1 MKDEIKN
8 NLEQEKTNTTPTTK
22 ESDKSKNHNSEKQE
36 TTDKNLSKDEK
47 IKDLEEKLA
56 RSLAE
61 MENQRRRF
69 EKERQEAFEFGGFN
83 FAKENPPYSNASS
96 FSFSNLLL

>member
-36 TTDKNLSKDEK
+36 TTD
-47 IKDLEEKLA
+47 
-56 RSLAE
+56 
-61 MENQRRRF
+61 
-69 EKERQEAFEFGGFN
+69 
-83 FAKENPPYSNASS
+83 
-96 FSFSNLLL
+96 